1 MGSAVASGALAGA
14 AIGSAI
20 PIPGV
25 GTAVGAGIGAL
36 AGYLGSRKTKGEKEL
51 EASNASE
58 AARIQAEQARLGG
71 GNGGMSASKLLAA
84 QGAVRGQA
92 ASAANEQIANAMRG
106 STAAGASGL
115 QQQAVANINEGEQ
128 RANTQGLSAVRAQ
141 DLDYA
146 EQQRQ
151 ALAAQKQQLF
161 QNQITTTQWQ
171 KDRKAQVANSLA
183 GAGQMAA
190 GIPVSQVPVGG
201 QGVGS
206 AYTNQATQF
215 TPVWD
220 IGKKEQ

>member
-1 MGSAVASGALAGA
+1 MAGDVAKAALAGA
-14 AIGSAI
+14 ALGTAI

-36 AGYLGSRKTKGEKEL
+36 AGYLGSRKTKGEKAL
-51 EASNASE
+51 EASNAAE
-58 AARIQAEQARLGG
+58 AARIASEQARLGG

-84 QGAVRGQA
+84 RGAVHGQA

-106 STAAGASGL
+106 SSAGAAGL

-128 RANTQGLSAVRAQ
+128 RALSQGESNLRAQ

-161 QNQITTTQWQ
+161 QNQITTTEWQ
-171 KDRKAQVANSLA
+171 RQRKREVAAALAQS
-183 GAGQMAA
+183 GQMAA
-190 GIPVSQVPVGG
+190 GMPVSSVPAGAG
-201 QGVGS
+201 Q
-206 AYTNQATQF
+206 AYQNQTVQY
-215 TPVWD
+215 TP
-220 IGKKEQ
+220 